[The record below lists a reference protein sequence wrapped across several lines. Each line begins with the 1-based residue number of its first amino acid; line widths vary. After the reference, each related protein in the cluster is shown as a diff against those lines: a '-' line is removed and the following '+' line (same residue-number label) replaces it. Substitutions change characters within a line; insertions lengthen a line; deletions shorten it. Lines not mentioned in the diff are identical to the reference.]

1 MLPDVYETAQEKIRV
16 SIVARGLR
24 WPWSLLI
31 LPDGEMLV
39 SLRYD
44 GEVRAIRNGVLDP
57 MPVGG
62 LPDMRRLLDL
72 AMHPKFADNRW
83 IYFGYA
89 KPIDEKQT
97 AMTLARA
104 RYEAGRFT
112 NVQDLY
118 VGNPTP
124 AGGSRIAFAPDGT
137 VYMTISGA
145 AQAPP
150 RPGDAVAG
158 PRRLDTIFGKVI
170 RLRDDGTVPP
180 DNPFVGRA
188 GARPEIYSMG
198 HRDHFGLA
206 PHPTTG
212 QMFEAELG
220 PIGGDKINV
229 LKAGGDYGWPDYGY
243 GRHND
248 SSPMGNPFTPGIEQ
262 ALLVWLPGITPSGL
276 LFYTGDRFPAW
287 KGNLMVCST
296 VRGRFK
302 ESHRG
307 RTRRVQRQD
316 VGDPARDVPVPAQA
330 ADARYPS
337 RTRRADLPSDRRRE
351 RRRPESRA
359 GLAESTGHRL
369 KIRLKQGRGAA
380 GWPAGGW
387 IPRKSHEHAVGRE
400 TKESPR
406 PSPRQR
412 ACMPPPGE
420 TCHCRPSGGNAV
432 TYTGDVP
439 DSDELNAIQ
448 RASGEKC
455 GSSFTNGGLR
465 SGSAG
470 GSTRISVVGR
480 PKTNAR

>member
-1 MLPDVYETAQEKIRV
+1 MRKRASAITRAVSALAVGAGGAVLAVAATTAQTSAPVGQTSGVPAQFRTAPAGRGGLPLPVLPDVYETSQQKIRV

-57 MPVGG
+57 TPVGG
-62 LPDMRRLLDL
+62 LPEMRRLLDL
-72 AMHPKFADNRW
+72 AMHPKFAENRW

-89 KPIDEKQT
+89 KPLDEKQT

-150 RPGDAVAG
+150 RPGDSLAG

-180 DNPFVGRA
+180 DNPFVGKA

-206 PHPTTG
+206 PHPATG

-220 PIGGDKINV
+220 PLGGDKINI

-248 SSPMGNPFTPGIEQ
+248 SSPMGNPFAPGIEQ
-262 ALLVWLPGITPSGL
+262 ALIVWLPGITPSGL

-302 ESHRG
+302 EATGVERVVFNE
-307 RTRRVQRQD
+307 RMWETRR
-316 VGDPARDVPVPAQA
+316 
-330 ADARYPS
+330 
-337 RTRRADLPSDRRRE
+337 
-351 RRRPESRA
+351 
-359 GLAESTGHRL
+359 
-369 KIRLKQGRGAA
+369 
-380 GWPAGGW
+380 
-387 IPRKSHEHAVGRE
+387 E
-400 TKESPR
+400 TFLSQL
-406 PSPRQR
+406 RQR
-412 ACMPPPGE
+412 MRDIRQG
-420 TCHCRPSGGNAV
+420 
-432 TYTGDVP
+432 P
-439 DSDELNAIQ
+439 DGLVYLLTE
-448 RASGEKC
+448 EE
-455 GSSFTNGGLR
+455 NGVVLR
-465 SGSAG
+465 VEPA
-470 GSTRISVVGR
+470 
-480 PKTNAR
+480 